1 MKVCLSSRQQHEY
14 LQKADEIRVPA
25 RDHKAIPELAEKYP
39 EADIILELEP
49 GADAGIT
56 YETLREYDILCRKKF
71 IVCLNDISPETL
83 AFYHENDIRYFWGY
97 SITTPYELESLSK
110 FTKVCYVRVGAPL
123 FFEMDLV
130 AKYGISVRHA
140 PNVAHFGY
148 IPQADGVNGTWI
160 RPEDLEQYEPTI
172 TAIEFLGVELS
183 AERALFRIYG
193 EQKKWP
199 GELGLIVQDINYLGT
214 NRMIPPDLVEKRLN
228 CGQKCM
234 ENGNC
239 RLCWR
244 ILDLANPDLLRD
256 YQKATQ

>member
-1 MKVCLSSRQQHEY
+1 MKYSVSSRQQPEY
-14 LQKADEIRVPA
+14 LQKCDEIKVMWNDRNIIF
-25 RDHKAIPELAEKYP
+25 DLTEKYP
-39 EADIILELEP
+39 GKTINLCRYLIHSNEDDIDWSEIKKFKTLARDNFVFGLTYIDEMIECKANGIDFYYLEP
-49 GADAGIT
+49 IRSF
-56 YETLREYDILCRKKF
+56 RELQGLKLFGVKWAF
-71 IVCLNDISPETL
+71 ID
-83 AFYHENDIRYFWGY
+83 
-97 SITTPYELESLSK
+97 
-110 FTKVCYVRVGAPL
+110 APL
-123 FFEMDLV
+123 FFQMDKV
-130 AKYGISVRHA
+130 RAVGIPVRVTANISVREA
-140 PNVAHFGY
+140 FPY
-148 IPQADGVNGTWI
+148 ADGVPGPWI
-160 RPEDLEQYEPTI
+160 RPEDVEAYEPYVDT
-172 TAIEFLGVELS
+172 IEFSRVNLDQ
-183 AERALFRIYG
+183 ERALFRIYA

>member
-1 MKVCLSSRQQHEY
+1 MKYSVSSRQQPEY
-14 LQKADEIRVPA
+14 LQKCDEIKVMWNDRNIIF
-25 RDHKAIPELAEKYP
+25 DLTEKYP
-39 EADIILELEP
+39 GKTINLCRYLIHSNEDDIDWSEIKKFKTLARDNFVFGLTYIDEIIECKAHDIEFYYLEP
-49 GADAGIT
+49 IRSFRELQGLKLFGAKWA
-56 YETLREYDILCRKKF
+56 F
-71 IVCLNDISPETL
+71 ID
-83 AFYHENDIRYFWGY
+83 
-97 SITTPYELESLSK
+97 
-110 FTKVCYVRVGAPL
+110 APL
-123 FFEMDLV
+123 FFQMDKVRAVGLPV
-130 AKYGISVRHA
+130 RVTANISVREA
-140 PNVAHFGY
+140 FPY
-148 IPQADGVNGTWI
+148 ADGVPGPWI
-160 RPEDLEQYEPTI
+160 RPEDVEAYEPYVDT
-172 TAIEFLGVELS
+172 IEFSRVNLDQ
-183 AERALFRIYG
+183 ERALFRIYA

>member
-1 MKVCLSSRQQHEY
+1 MKYSVSSRQQPEY
-14 LQKADEIRVPA
+14 LQKCDEIKVMWNDRNIIF
-25 RDHKAIPELAEKYP
+25 DLTEKYP
-39 EADIILELEP
+39 GKTINLCRYLIHSNEDDIDWSEIKKFKTLARDNFVFGLTYINEIIECKAHDIEFYYLEP
-49 GADAGIT
+49 IRSFRELQGLKLFGAKWA
-56 YETLREYDILCRKKF
+56 F
-71 IVCLNDISPETL
+71 ID
-83 AFYHENDIRYFWGY
+83 
-97 SITTPYELESLSK
+97 
-110 FTKVCYVRVGAPL
+110 APL
-123 FFEMDLV
+123 FFQMDKVRAVGLPV
-130 AKYGISVRHA
+130 RVTANISVREA
-140 PNVAHFGY
+140 FPYV
-148 IPQADGVNGTWI
+148 DGVPGPWI
-160 RPEDLEQYEPTI
+160 RPEDVEAYEPYVDT
-172 TAIEFLGVELS
+172 IEFSRVNLDQ
-183 AERALFRIYG
+183 ERALFRIYA

>member
-1 MKVCLSSRQQHEY
+1 MKYSVSSRQQPEY
-14 LQKADEIRVPA
+14 LQKCDEIKVMWNDRNIIF
-25 RDHKAIPELAEKYP
+25 DLTEKYP
-39 EADIILELEP
+39 GKTINLCRYLIHSNEDDIDWSEIKKFKTLARDNFVFGLTYIDEIIECKAHDIEFYYLEP
-49 GADAGIT
+49 IRSFRELQGLKLFGAKWA
-56 YETLREYDILCRKKF
+56 F
-71 IVCLNDISPETL
+71 ID
-83 AFYHENDIRYFWGY
+83 
-97 SITTPYELESLSK
+97 
-110 FTKVCYVRVGAPL
+110 APL
-123 FFEMDLV
+123 FFQMDKVRAVGLPV
-130 AKYGISVRHA
+130 RVTANISVREA
-140 PNVAHFGY
+140 FPY
-148 IPQADGVNGTWI
+148 ADGVPGPWI
-160 RPEDLEQYEPTI
+160 RPEDIEAYEPYVDT
-172 TAIEFLGVELS
+172 IEFSRVNLDQ
-183 AERALFRIYG
+183 ERALFRIYA

>member
-1 MKVCLSSRQQHEY
+1 MKYSVSSRQQPEY
-14 LQKADEIRVPA
+14 LQKCDEIKVMWNDRNIIF
-25 RDHKAIPELAEKYP
+25 DLTEKYP
-39 EADIILELEP
+39 GKTINLCRYLIHSNEDDIDWSEIKKFKTLARDNFVFGLTYIDEMIECKANSIDFYYLEP
-49 GADAGIT
+49 IRSF
-56 YETLREYDILCRKKF
+56 RELQGLKLFGVKWAF
-71 IVCLNDISPETL
+71 ID
-83 AFYHENDIRYFWGY
+83 
-97 SITTPYELESLSK
+97 
-110 FTKVCYVRVGAPL
+110 APL
-123 FFEMDLV
+123 FFQMDKVRAVGLPV
-130 AKYGISVRHA
+130 RVTANISVREA
-140 PNVAHFGY
+140 FPY
-148 IPQADGVNGTWI
+148 ADGVPGPWI
-160 RPEDLEQYEPTI
+160 RPEDVEAYEPYVDT
-172 TAIEFLGVELS
+172 IEFSRVNLDQ
-183 AERALFRIYG
+183 ERALFRIYA

>member
-1 MKVCLSSRQQHEY
+1 MKYSVSSRQQPEY
-14 LQKADEIRVPA
+14 LQKCDEIKVMWNDRNIIF
-25 RDHKAIPELAEKYP
+25 DLTEKYP
-39 EADIILELEP
+39 GKTINLCRYLIHSNEDDIDWSEIKKFKTLARDNFVFGLTYIDEIIECKAHGIEFYYLEP
-49 GADAGIT
+49 IRSFRELQGLKLFGAKWA
-56 YETLREYDILCRKKF
+56 F
-71 IVCLNDISPETL
+71 ID
-83 AFYHENDIRYFWGY
+83 
-97 SITTPYELESLSK
+97 
-110 FTKVCYVRVGAPL
+110 APL
-123 FFEMDLV
+123 FFQMDKVRAVGLPV
-130 AKYGISVRHA
+130 RVTANISIREAFPYV
-140 PNVAHFGY
+140 
-148 IPQADGVNGTWI
+148 DGVPGPWI
-160 RPEDLEQYEPTI
+160 RPEDVEAYEPYVDT
-172 TAIEFLGVELS
+172 IEFSRVNLDQ
-183 AERALFRIYG
+183 ERALFRIYA

>member
-1 MKVCLSSRQQHEY
+1 MKYSVSSRQQPEY
-14 LQKADEIRVPA
+14 LQKCDEIKVMWNDRNIIF
-25 RDHKAIPELAEKYP
+25 DLTEKYP
-39 EADIILELEP
+39 GKTINLCRYLIHSNEDDIDWSEIKKFKTLARDNFVFGLTYINEIIECKAHDIEFYYLEP
-49 GADAGIT
+49 IRSFRELQGLKLFGAKWA
-56 YETLREYDILCRKKF
+56 F
-71 IVCLNDISPETL
+71 ID
-83 AFYHENDIRYFWGY
+83 
-97 SITTPYELESLSK
+97 
-110 FTKVCYVRVGAPL
+110 APL
-123 FFEMDLV
+123 FFQMDKVRAVGLPV
-130 AKYGISVRHA
+130 RVTANISVREA
-140 PNVAHFGY
+140 FPY
-148 IPQADGVNGTWI
+148 ADGVPGPWI
-160 RPEDLEQYEPTI
+160 RPEDVEAYEPYVDT
-172 TAIEFLGVELS
+172 IEFSRVNLDQ
-183 AERALFRIYG
+183 ERALFRIYA